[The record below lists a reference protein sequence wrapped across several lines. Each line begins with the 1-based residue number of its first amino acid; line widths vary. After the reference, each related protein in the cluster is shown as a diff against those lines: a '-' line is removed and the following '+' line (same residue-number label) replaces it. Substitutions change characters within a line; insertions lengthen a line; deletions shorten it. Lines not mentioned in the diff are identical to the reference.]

1 MASFFADG
9 GCFNYLLC
17 RVYQHGLGRF
27 AKKRTDFYS
36 RHCRSHRLA
45 SPVGASQELILF
57 FLLTI
62 ERLGEVEEGQ
72 RLEMQLAYLVLA
84 AFEGSLILRPM
95 VCLDYFWEISYD
107 LNRWEVDLDG
117 AIDYHKP
124 LFIHHSRRVKAMF
137 DKFTNRAKQVIKLAK
152 KEAQRLNHNYLG
164 TEHVLLG
171 LLKLGQGVAVNV
183 LRNLKIDF
191 DTVGGEVEKL
201 VGYGPEIQVYG
212 DPALT
217 GKVKKVFEYANEE
230 AANLNHNYVG
240 TEHLLLG
247 LLRQT
252 DGVAAQVLENLNV
265 NLKEVRK
272 EVLKELET
280 FNLQLPPLG
289 SSAGSTGSGDPVGP
303 TGKAPSSS
311 KPFEKGT
318 NGNDKMPALKAYGYD
333 LTENCREGRMDPV
346 IGRKE
351 EIEQVIL
358 ILCRRRKNNPVLIG
372 EAGVGKTAI
381 VEGLAQAIVKG
392 EVPDNLRN
400 KKLITL
406 DLALMIAGTKYR
418 GQFEERIK
426 AVMDEIK
433 KHGNILLFI
442 DELHTIVGAGAAEGA
457 IDASNILKP
466 ALSRGEIQCIG
477 ATTIDEYRKHIEKDA
492 ALERR
497 FQKVLVQPPSVKDTI
512 EILTGLKV
520 KYEEHHKCI
529 YTASAI
535 EAAAELSDRYIPVRF
550 LPDKAIDLIDEAGAK
565 MRIAMSSQPQD
576 ISQVETQIEEM
587 RMAKE
592 QAISKQEYE
601 TAAKLRDR
609 EKQLREQLQQIK
621 TEWEIN
627 KEEHEVV
634 VTYEDVA
641 QVIAKQTGI
650 PISRLTE
657 GEVQKVLHLEEHLKK
672 EIIGQD
678 EALQAICRAIRRS
691 QADIK
696 DPNRPIGAFLF
707 LGPTGVGKTLLAK
720 LLAKEMFGGEEA
732 LIQQDMSEYM
742 EKFAVSRMTGS
753 PPGYVGHEEGGQL
766 TELVRQRP
774 YSVVLFDEIEK
785 AHPDV
790 MGLLL
795 QILEEGRLTDSF
807 GRKINFRN
815 TIVIMTSNVGSDLI
829 KQNSEIGFG
838 AKGGMPDMENVRN
851 ECTKRVNKQFTPEL
865 RNRLDGIV
873 IFNML
878 TREMLGRIVQL
889 KVNELQQRLTRR
901 SVQLELDEKAIAF
914 LAEKGSEEWELGARP
929 IRRVVEQYLEEP
941 LSTKLLAN
949 PQQGASIAISSDGQ
963 QLLFEE
969 KQTFALAN
977 TEASSSRTA
986 RTAKRS

>member
-1 MASFFADG
+1 
-9 GCFNYLLC
+9 
-17 RVYQHGLGRF
+17 
-27 AKKRTDFYS
+27 
-36 RHCRSHRLA
+36 
-45 SPVGASQELILF
+45 
-57 FLLTI
+57 
-62 ERLGEVEEGQ
+62 
-72 RLEMQLAYLVLA
+72 
-84 AFEGSLILRPM
+84 
-95 VCLDYFWEISYD
+95 
-107 LNRWEVDLDG
+107 
-117 AIDYHKP
+117 
-124 LFIHHSRRVKAMF
+124 MF

-183 LRNLKIDF
+183 LRNLNIDF
-191 DTVGGEVEKL
+191 ETVRNEVEKL

-280 FNLQLPPLG
+280 FNLQLPPVG
-289 SSAGSTGSGDPVGP
+289 SSPTQPPLGQGPVSPGGTGAGAG
-303 TGKAPSSS
+303 GKA
-311 KPFEKGT
+311 FEKPSNHT
-318 NGNDKMPALKAYGYD
+318 ADKMPALKAYGHD
-333 LTENCREGRMDPV
+333 LTEMCREGKMDPV

-351 EIEQVIL
+351 EVERLIL
-358 ILCRRRKNNPVLIG
+358 ILCRRRKNNPVLVG

-392 EVPDNLRN
+392 EVPDNLR
-400 KKLITL
+400 KKRLITL

-433 KHGNILLFI
+433 KNGNVLLFI

-497 FQKVLVQPPSVKDTI
+497 FQKIIVAPPSVEDTI
-512 EILTGLKV
+512 EILNGLKT

-529 YTASAI
+529 YTPQSLH
-535 EAAAELSDRYIPVRF
+535 AAALMSDRYIPGRF
-550 LPDKAIDLIDEAGAK
+550 LPDKAIDLLDEAGAK
-565 MRIAMSSQPQD
+565 MRIQMMNQPQD
-576 ISQVETQIEEM
+576 ISKYEAEIEET
-587 RMAKE
+587 RVAKE
-592 QAISKQEYE
+592 EAIGKQEYE
-601 TAAKLRDR
+601 KAAKLRDK
-609 EKQLREQLQQIK
+609 EKQLREQLQHIRA
-621 TEWEIN
+621 EWETN
-627 KEEHEVV
+627 KEEHEVIV
-634 VTYEDVA
+634 EDEDVA
-641 QVIAKQTGI
+641 SVIARQTGI

-657 GEVQKVLHLEEHLKK
+657 GETQKVLKMEEILKGSL
-672 EIIGQD
+672 IGQD
-678 EALQAICRAIRRS
+678 EALKTVCRAIRRS
-691 QADIK
+691 RADIK

-707 LGPTGVGKTLLAK
+707 LGPTGVGKTLLAR
-720 LLAKEMFGGEEA
+720 LLATHMFGGEDA
-732 LIQQDMSEYM
+732 LIQVDMSEYM

-766 TELVRQRP
+766 TEQVRQRP

-790 MGLLL
+790 MDILL
-795 QILEEGRLTDSF
+795 QILEDGRLTDSF
-807 GRKINFRN
+807 GRKVDFRN
-815 TIVIMTSNVGSDLI
+815 TIIIMTSNLGADLI
-829 KQNSEIGFG
+829 KKTSEVGFG
-838 AKGGMPDMENVRN
+838 VQEGTLDYEHIKEKILQAVK
-851 ECTKRVNKQFTPEL
+851 KHFKPEFL
-865 RNRLDGIV
+865 NRLNDVV
-873 IFNML
+873 IFHPLN
-878 TREMLGRIVQL
+878 REGLLQVIDLELGKL
-889 KVNELQQRLTRR
+889 LARLAKREVFIT
-901 SVQLELDEKAIAF
+901 LDEKAKNF
-914 LAEKGSEEWELGARP
+914 LVDKGFQPEMGARP
-929 IRRVVEQYLEEP
+929 LRRTIEQYLEDP
-941 LSTKLLAN
+941 LAEKLLMN
-949 PQQGASIAISSDGQ
+949 PDEGRRALVTVDGDHLTFVDEEVFSSKKDK
-963 QLLFEE
+963 ENRS
-969 KQTFALAN
+969 K
-977 TEASSSRTA
+977 
-986 RTAKRS
+986 AKSL